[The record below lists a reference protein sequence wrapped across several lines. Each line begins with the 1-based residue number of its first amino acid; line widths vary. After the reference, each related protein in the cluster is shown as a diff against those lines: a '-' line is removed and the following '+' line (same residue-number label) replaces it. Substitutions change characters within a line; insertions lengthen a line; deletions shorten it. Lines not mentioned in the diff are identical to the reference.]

1 MNQTI
6 KYQMSIPMHNRI
18 SQLVEDQSQADR
30 QFFDKNPSRA
40 HLIRLS
46 HPAEI
51 ALGETAF
58 NEAERVPEGY
68 TWYTAIRCVD
78 LGVRFRLNF
87 FAPPGLP
94 ASRLTEEQ
102 AEEIYET
109 IARLQNAP
117 SVPMRSREVAK

>member
-1 MNQTI
+1 
-6 KYQMSIPMHNRI
+6 MHNRI

-30 QFFDKNPSRA
+30 KFFDKNPNRA

-46 HPAEI
+46 HLAEI

-58 NEAERVPEGY
+58 NEAERIPEGY
-68 TWYTAIRCVD
+68 TWYAAIRCVD

-94 ASRLTEEQ
+94 ASLLTEGQ

-109 IARLQNAP
+109 VARLQNAP
-117 SVPMRSREVAK
+117 EVPMRSREVAK